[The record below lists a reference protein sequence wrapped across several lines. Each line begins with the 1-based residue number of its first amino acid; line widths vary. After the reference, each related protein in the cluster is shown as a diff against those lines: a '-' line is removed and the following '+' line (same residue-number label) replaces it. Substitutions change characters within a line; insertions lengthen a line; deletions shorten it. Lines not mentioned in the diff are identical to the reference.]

1 VLATAGLLWVA
12 VVLLARG
19 TGAMTGG
26 MPTSSAAFLATWT
39 VMMGA
44 MMLPSLAPVVAM
56 YVEIMDGARRRSV
69 DFVAGY
75 LACWALAGV
84 AALLLVRG
92 VTERVDGHPD
102 AARIFVGVTLVGCGI
117 YQLTPVKDACLAHC
131 RSPFGL
137 AIHALQREG
146 RLRDVRAGIAHAG
159 WCIGCCGMLM
169 LALVLLGAMS
179 LGWMVAFT
187 AVLTLEKRSRQGR
200 WIARLAGIALVA
212 LGIGVLADPSLAGIL
227 APDTMEMG
235 M

>member
-1 VLATAGLLWVA
+1 MLAAAGLSWVA
-12 VVLLARG
+12 VVLLTRG
-19 TGAMTGG
+19 IGAMTGG

-56 YVEIMDGARRRSV
+56 YVEVMEGGRRQAV
-69 DFVAGY
+69 GLVVGY

-92 VTERVDGHPD
+92 VTERFDGHPD
-102 AARIFVGVTLVGCGI
+102 AARILVGVTLTGCGI
-117 YQLTPVKDACLAHC
+117 YQLTPGKDACLAYC

-137 AIHALQREG
+137 ALHALRREG
-146 RLRDVRAGIAHAG
+146 RLRDVRAGVAHAG

-187 AVLTLEKRSRQGR
+187 AVLTLEKLWCHGP
-200 WIARLAGIALVA
+200 WIARLTGIALVG
-212 LGIGVLADPSLAGIL
+212 LGIGVLADPSLAEIL